1 MRKFSLLES
10 KESVYDIIGLD
21 KEDIIDICQDL
32 VDYGWEMEI
41 DEIYLSQ
48 TGRVYKSKSEA
59 YEYYPGISIKLER
72 YKHKGKEKDPK
83 FWNGGIYLE
92 NDVKDL
98 KDVYL
103 TIDRLQNIVSPI
115 PGVDVNWGFR
125 TGLDEIFIRITLE
138 SQKSK
143 SPLPKEKLE
152 TRLEKTLNNLKNN
165 GFDGYKV
172 TEWVS
177 RHQSGIIDIEISPK
191 RENLDEI
198 IQRVISDADEIES
211 EYYTKDER
219 YSNLIEL
226 PSIINHILEEV
237 SKNSSGLKIDKCHQ
251 FQFLDT
257 SNEISYID
265 FKDETILSI
274 NSYPESLGT
283 ANVKVGKK
291 FLRDIYER
299 VTIYKLVCKIK
310 Y

>member
-72 YKHKGKEKDPK
+72 HKHKGKEKDPK
-83 FWNGGIYLE
+83 FWKGGIYLE

-143 SPLPKEKLE
+143 SPLPKEKIRL
-152 TRLEKTLNNLKNN
+152 RLEETLSNLRIN
-165 GFDGYKV
+165 GLDGYKI
-172 TEWVS
+172 TSWTS
-177 RHQSGIIDIEISPK
+177 RDSAGIMDIEISPK

-198 IQRVISDADEIES
+198 LKRAILNGDEIDKQYSKE
-211 EYYTKDER
+211 ER

-226 PSIINHILEEV
+226 PRLINHILEEV
-237 SKNSSGLKIDKCHQ
+237 SKNSSGVKITKCPEFEFLDTTNDISNISFKDEVILKID
-251 FQFLDT
+251 
-257 SNEISYID
+257 SY
-265 FKDETILSI
+265 T
-274 NSYPESLGT
+274 ESLGFG
-283 ANVKVGKK
+283 NVKVGKK